1 MGDVVRFFSI
11 MGILFFAFTMCL
23 MFIMGDVYPEFH
35 NPITA
40 GITLFRA
47 LLGDL
52 DFEATI
58 KEDDETTN
66 EALIYWGFFLM
77 LLYLVIGSLVLLN
90 LLVAIMAKTF
100 DTIEETTRQSIT
112 FAKFKLAMNKD
123 RTASFMPPPYNVIA
137 FALIVL
143 FYAIEYCINI
153 VKRLLYCC
161 RKNKKFIRFDLA
173 VRLMP
178 PFMRRRQLELD
189 EQIVFENCQRRWII
203 TTNKGTKWGKF
214 VKYEAE
220 IMHHYVQFTDEVS
233 VQNSVLKKKEWKL
246 DAFDLYREGLLD
258 MKQFEINVTEKYTNE
273 AHESMKSQW
282 CKSNDQKRQ
291 SQYWICGFC
300 RGYVKASKI
309 STKKLAFML
318 RVHPMEMKIVN
329 QLSPEICPNCYRTR
343 LERKRWELVCEITA
357 YWLFMILIWWILIL
371 IFGFLLTLTLLAD
384 PERLEETF
392 TKLKKKLSTTNQKD
406 SEAIPKDELLINSNN
421 NDDLQKSN
429 HDHNEDNKLNNESD
443 NCNNSTNN
451 NDHDHH
457 EPIRHVCYH
466 YKCSQLIS
474 NLNEMDRD
482 CIMFDDK
489 HESEVWK
496 LLYTAKQRIDYA
508 LLEQKINEFIMLFA
522 DEDELTE
529 FEFYDDFVR
538 KSALI
543 NHQINIKDGDTNDM
557 EIWKNYFKPLA
568 KTLFDEIKD
577 LSKDQLPLHLFGRYP
592 LDITL
597 VQDDFQQF
605 FKQQAEENELVHKG
619 LDELMIDDIVCA
631 LEELKFLNCRDNK
644 ERIEII
650 TYIRHHDNVWKYD
663 DNGVISSLYP
673 RFTKYVNEIH
683 SLFHDT
689 RKIKNMLRDV
699 SNAII
704 ERG

>member
-1 MGDVVRFFSI
+1 MYALATGPPCAGTIGDTDIACWQDDTINTIFIISWSIATITLWLRIINFVILSHKLGPMVQMIFNMMGDVVRFFSI

-329 QLSPEICPNCYRTR
+329 QLSPEICMQCY
-343 LERKRWELVCEITA
+343 VCNLIISHTHP
-357 YWLFMILIWWILIL
+357 IL
-371 IFGFLLTLTLLAD
+371 
-384 PERLEETF
+384 
-392 TKLKKKLSTTNQKD
+392 S
-406 SEAIPKDELLINSNN
+406 
-421 NDDLQKSN
+421 
-429 HDHNEDNKLNNESD
+429 
-443 NCNNSTNN
+443 
-451 NDHDHH
+451 
-457 EPIRHVCYH
+457 YH
-466 YKCSQLIS
+466 
-474 NLNEMDRD
+474 
-482 CIMFDDK
+482 
-489 HESEVWK
+489 
-496 LLYTAKQRIDYA
+496 
-508 LLEQKINEFIMLFA
+508 
-522 DEDELTE
+522 
-529 FEFYDDFVR
+529 
-538 KSALI
+538 
-543 NHQINIKDGDTNDM
+543 
-557 EIWKNYFKPLA
+557 
-568 KTLFDEIKD
+568 
-577 LSKDQLPLHLFGRYP
+577 
-592 LDITL
+592 ITL
-597 VQDDFQQF
+597 NWGGF
-605 FKQQAEENELVHKG
+605 
-619 LDELMIDDIVCA
+619 
-631 LEELKFLNCRDNK
+631 
-644 ERIEII
+644 
-650 TYIRHHDNVWKYD
+650 
-663 DNGVISSLYP
+663 
-673 RFTKYVNEIH
+673 
-683 SLFHDT
+683 
-689 RKIKNMLRDV
+689 
-699 SNAII
+699 
-704 ERG
+704 